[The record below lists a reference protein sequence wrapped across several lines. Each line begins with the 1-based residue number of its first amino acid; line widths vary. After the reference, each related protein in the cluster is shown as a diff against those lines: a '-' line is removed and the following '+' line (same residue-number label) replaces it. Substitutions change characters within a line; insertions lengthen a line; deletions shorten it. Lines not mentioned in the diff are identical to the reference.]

1 MPIKDLS
8 STQTYINPDTDVI
21 NLVNRII
28 NNAIKEGA
36 SDIHIEPGK
45 DKLIVRIRVNGILK
59 VLFEIPK
66 DLTKSLISRIKVM
79 TELDTTGAP
88 RPQEGSIKVQIADRD
103 IDLRI
108 SIFPIIYGECVVM
121 RILESINKYENFEDL
136 GFSVEQA
143 EMLEGVIHKPFGLI
157 LVTGPVGG
165 GKSTTLFSILNKL
178 NEPTKSLVTLE
189 DPVERK
195 MDHVRQTQINPEV
208 GLTFASGLHFQLR
221 QDVNVIM
228 VGEIRDPETANIAI
242 QAAMT
247 GQLVLATIHAN
258 SAAGVI
264 VRLLGMGIEP
274 YLIVSALKLVTS
286 QRLARINCPHC
297 RRETVPPLSVLHK
310 MGVSQGT
317 KFFNSNGC
325 DKCGGKGVVG
335 RFGIHEVLRVSD
347 RIKEAIYEN
356 YSESKIVEIAKSEG
370 MALMKDIV
378 LQRAEEGTI
387 SLEEAMRLAE

>member
-8 STQTYINPDTDVI
+8 SAQMYVNPDTDII

-28 NNAIKEGA
+28 NNAVKEGA

-45 DKLIVRIRVNGILK
+45 DKLIVRIRVNGVLK

-79 TELDTTGAP
+79 TELDTTGIP
-88 RPQEGSIKVQIADRD
+88 RPQEGSIKFQIADRD
-103 IDLRI
+103 IDLRV
-108 SIFPIIYGECVVM
+108 SVFPVLYGECVVM

-136 GFSVEQA
+136 GFSVEQT
-143 EMLEGVIHKPFGLI
+143 EMLENVIKKPFGLI

-189 DPVERK
+189 DPIERK
-195 MDHVRQTQINPEV
+195 LDHVRQTQINPEV

-247 GQLVLATIHAN
+247 GQLVLATLHAN

-286 QRLARINCPHC
+286 QRLARINCPYC
-297 RRETVPPLSVLHK
+297 RRETTPAPSFLEKLGIPTDS
-310 MGVSQGT
+310 
-317 KFFNSNGC
+317 KFFSSDGC
-325 DKCGGKGVVG
+325 EKCGGKGIVG
-335 RFGIHEVLRVSD
+335 RFGIHEVLQVSD
-347 RIKEAIYEN
+347 KIKEAVYLNQSEN
-356 YSESKIVEIAKSEG
+356 MIVEIAKREG
-370 MALMKDIV
+370 MAIMRDVV

-387 SLEEAMRLAE
+387 SLEEAIRLTE